1 MSRKQRKPLATT
13 SSRSPGLARQ
23 RRHLLAALECYVAE
37 YLPKVE
43 PDAPFDPS

>member
-13 SSRSPGLARQ
+13 SSRLRGSPVSVGIMM
-23 RRHLLAALECYVAE
+23 AALDRYVAE
-37 YLPKVE
+37 YLPKVD